1 MEMERYQTS
10 EEQDTRAYAAALTR
24 CAGTWLATPPDAAE
38 QERIAAASKALREQR
53 RRAVEFHQDPTA
65 ATLFSI
71 NLFRDAAFA
80 PLHLERRLIAQMIA
94 AQGEPPEVADPDD
107 PEFVQYLR
115 RAILSI
121 AHARL
126 RKALAAQLRRYLPR
140 YVAAEDWQAAIALDH
155 NAFRTALGNEVS
167 PFLLQM
173 TLEGLA
179 RYYEELEAEPEDT
192 PLEEA

>member
-1 MEMERYQTS
+1 MEQYQTS
-10 EEQDTRAYAAALTR
+10 EEHDTREYAAALTR
-24 CAGTWLATPPDAAE
+24 CAGTWLAAPPDAAE
-38 QERIAAASKALREQR
+38 QERIAAAGKALREQR
-53 RRAVEFHQDPTA
+53 RRAVEFHQDPNA

-107 PEFVQYLR
+107 PAFVQYLR
-115 RAILSI
+115 QAILSI
-121 AHARL
+121 AHAQL

-179 RYYEELEAEPEDT
+179 RYYEEIEAEQDT
-192 PLEEA
+192 PPNEA